1 MTDDL
6 GKLIT
11 HNNNLITSV
20 RSDIEVR
27 EDLFCIPVISEHMA
41 IKKTDFVKDVN
52 EIPNN
57 CLILSLTSHGR
68 VPSSHNPS
76 IYNITTGSI

>member
-1 MTDDL
+1 MSRINKSCSCRAPVKEKDMVMVF
-6 GKLIT
+6 
-11 HNNNLITSV
+11 TSV

-57 CLILSLTSHGR
+57 W
-68 VPSSHNPS
+68 
-76 IYNITTGSI
+76 YY